1 MFESKI
7 YDKDKFL
14 LVELKGDLDIY
25 AEDEFRSFIEKEIEP
40 VDKDLLIDIKDL
52 DYLDSTEMGF
62 DIEQIEDLKVLVS
75 EAINYKMGEE
85 GLNLAFLVGDESLSL
100 EVVGKDKNEDA
111 RAIAMR
117 DAILSALADEIAT
130 EGDLLRITMRKTHA

>member
-52 DYLDSTEMGF
+52 DYLDSTGLGLFMKIYKISQTRAKSVSIINPKENILKLF
-62 DIEQIEDLKVLVS
+62 KITDLT
-75 EAINYKMGEE
+75 
-85 GLNLAFLVGDESLSL
+85 
-100 EVVGKDKNEDA
+100 EVFNME
-111 RAIAMR
+111 
-117 DAILSALADEIAT
+117 
-130 EGDLLRITMRKTHA
+130 

>member
-52 DYLDSTEMGF
+52 DYLDSTGLGLFMKIYKISQARSKSVSIINPKENILKLF
-62 DIEQIEDLKVLVS
+62 KITDLT
-75 EAINYKMGEE
+75 
-85 GLNLAFLVGDESLSL
+85 
-100 EVVGKDKNEDA
+100 EVFNME
-111 RAIAMR
+111 
-117 DAILSALADEIAT
+117 
-130 EGDLLRITMRKTHA
+130 

>member
-1 MFESKI
+1 MRKKMFESKI

-52 DYLDSTEMGF
+52 DYLDSTGLGLFMKIYKISQVRAKSVSIINPKENILKLF
-62 DIEQIEDLKVLVS
+62 KITDLT
-75 EAINYKMGEE
+75 
-85 GLNLAFLVGDESLSL
+85 
-100 EVVGKDKNEDA
+100 EVFNME
-111 RAIAMR
+111 
-117 DAILSALADEIAT
+117 
-130 EGDLLRITMRKTHA
+130 